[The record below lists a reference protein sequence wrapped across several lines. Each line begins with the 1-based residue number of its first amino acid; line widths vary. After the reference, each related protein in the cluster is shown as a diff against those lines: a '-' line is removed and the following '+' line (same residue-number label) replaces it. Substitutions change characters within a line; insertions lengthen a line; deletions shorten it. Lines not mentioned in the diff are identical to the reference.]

1 MNGNGQSGSSWGY
14 AVEGRP
20 TMMLQIALRAVL
32 GNESQP
38 QALPECNGEMCDWVR
53 RVADCLRSGR
63 CRTAVLFCR
72 DAGLACCIANKVP
85 GVRAAAV
92 WTVTQAARAL
102 QQLGANLLAVEMA
115 ERTYFECKEIL
126 RLCCAGGACPP
137 QIACVL
143 QELDGHAHR

>member
-1 MNGNGQSGSSWGY
+1 MNSNGQSRSGWGY

-20 TMMLQIALRAVL
+20 STMLQIALRAVQ
-32 GNESQP
+32 GNGSQP
-38 QALPECNGEMCDWVR
+38 QVLPECNGEMCDWVR
-53 RVADCLRSGR
+53 RVAECLRIGR
-63 CRTAVLFCR
+63 CRAAVLFCC
-72 DAGLACCIANKVP
+72 DASLSCCIANKVP

-92 WTVTQAARAL
+92 WTVTQATNAL
-102 QQLGANLLAVEMA
+102 QQLGANLLVVEMA

-126 RLCCAGGACPP
+126 RLCCEGGACPP

>member
-1 MNGNGQSGSSWGY
+1 MDGNRQTGSGWGY

-20 TMMLQIALRAVL
+20 STMLQVALRTVHRN
-32 GNESQP
+32 GHSP
-38 QALPECNGEMCDWVR
+38 QTLPECNGETCDWIR
-53 RVADCLRSGR
+53 EIGECLRSGH

-92 WTVTQAARAL
+92 WTVGQAERAL
-102 QQLGANLLAVEMA
+102 QQMGANLLAVEMSD
-115 ERTYFECKEIL
+115 RTYFECKEML
-126 RLCCAGGACPP
+126 RLCSKGGDCPP
-137 QIACVL
+137 SVACIL